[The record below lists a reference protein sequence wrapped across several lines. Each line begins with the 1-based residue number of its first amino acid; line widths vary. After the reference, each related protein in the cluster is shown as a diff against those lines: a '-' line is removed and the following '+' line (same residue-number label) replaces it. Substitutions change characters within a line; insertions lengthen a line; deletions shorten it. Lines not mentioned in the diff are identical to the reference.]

1 METENFDKIPEE
13 KRRTVVNAALA
24 CFGKDGYKKTAISE
38 IAEKAGISKASV
50 FHYFG
55 TKKDLYTYLFR
66 LSCDEILAEM
76 TEGSEDFIDC
86 LRTGTLVKMRV
97 MNKHPGMYDFL
108 LSLVKE
114 KDESVIRE
122 LGQINTS
129 AIKHGLAM
137 LFANVDWGR
146 FKPDYDRETVMNLAR
161 WVSDGCI
168 KHFSETRTGD
178 EISTELDRYMAI
190 VRKALYKEE
199 YL

>member
-1 METENFDKIPEE
+1 METENFSKLSKE
-13 KRRTVVNAALA
+13 KQQAVINAALA

-55 TKKDLYTYLFR
+55 TKKGLYTYLFR

-76 TEGSEDFIDC
+76 TEGTEDFFDC
-86 LRTGTLVKMRV
+86 MRAGTLVKMRV
-97 MNKHPGMYDFL
+97 MRKHPGMYDFL
-108 LSLVKE
+108 LSLVRE
-114 KDESVIRE
+114 TDGGVIHE

-129 AIKHGLAM
+129 AIEHGLAM
-137 LFANVDWGR
+137 LFANVDWER
-146 FKPDYDRETVMNLAR
+146 FKPDYGRETVMNLSR
-161 WVSDGCI
+161 WVSDGCV
-168 KHFSETRTGD
+168 KQFAQTKTGD
-178 EISTELDRYMAI
+178 EISAELDRYMAI

>member
-1 METENFDKIPEE
+1 M
-13 KRRTVVNAALA
+13 
-24 CFGKDGYKKTAISE
+24 
-38 IAEKAGISKASV
+38 
-50 FHYFG
+50 
-55 TKKDLYTYLFR
+55 
-66 LSCDEILAEM
+66 SCDEILAEM